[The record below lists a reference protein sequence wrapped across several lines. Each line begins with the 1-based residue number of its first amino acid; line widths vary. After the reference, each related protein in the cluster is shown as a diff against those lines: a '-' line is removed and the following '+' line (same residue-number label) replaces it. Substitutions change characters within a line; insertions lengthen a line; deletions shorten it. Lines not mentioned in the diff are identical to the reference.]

1 MRLIKKKLLLL
12 LIVVFTVS
20 TAVSCGQRNPEPS
33 EAGASFPEGTAQTEE
48 SQAGLA
54 DDSLSKTNKC
64 LTSWRD
70 IYFPSPETAGR
81 QLSF

>member
-33 EAGASFPEGTAQTEE
+33 EAGASFSEGAAQTEE
-48 SQAGLA
+48 GQAGLA
-54 DDSLSKTNKC
+54 DDNLSETNER
-64 LTSWRD
+64 LTSMRH
-70 IYFPSPETAGR
+70 
-81 QLSF
+81 SFSFIL